1 MSQYSV
7 LHVYFLYIYVTGSA
21 KRALNTFYYILQCT
35 AKRVI
40 MACVSDLSFFLHHWI
55 AMSFSETS
63 FSLRTI

>member
-7 LHVYFLYIYVTGSA
+7 LHVYFLCIYVTGSA

-40 MACVSDLSFFLHHWI
+40 MACVSD
-55 AMSFSETS
+55 FSGG
-63 FSLRTI
+63 FYTIG

>member
-7 LHVYFLYIYVTGSA
+7 LHVYFLCIYVTGSA

-40 MACVSDLSFFLHHWI
+40 MACVSDFSCFFTPLDSYVI
-55 AMSFSETS
+55 
-63 FSLRTI
+63 LRDII